1 MRGKWNVKMGTS
13 CMQFG
18 SVKLELSCM
27 QYMSMELMLDGGGGL
42 RCKCHKLITDQN
54 VNFEIYNP

>member
-1 MRGKWNVKMGTS
+1 MGTS

-42 RCKCHKLITDQN
+42 CCICHKLITDQN